1 MEDQI
6 LEAVKKQRLKALNEL
21 QARKTV
27 ENNEKYI
34 GHVGEVLVEG
44 CDERGEETMLYGKY
58 QNFKMVY
65 FPGNKEHLNRYVT
78 VSVTKSNKNSLLG
91 EMIHA

>member
-1 MEDQI
+1 MPET
-6 LEAVKKQRLKALNEL
+6 VKKQRLQRLNAL

-34 GHVGEVLVEG
+34 GHTGEVLVEG
-44 CDERGEETMLYGKY
+44 YDCRKDRTMLYGKY

-65 FPGNKEHLNRYVT
+65 FPGSPDLMNRYVNVT
-78 VSVTKSNKNSLLG
+78 VTNTNKNSLLG
-91 EMIHA
+91 EMTDA

>member
-1 MEDQI
+1 M
-6 LEAVKKQRLKALNEL
+6 NEL

-27 ENNEKYI
+27 ENNLKYI
-34 GHVGEVLVEG
+34 GHIGEVLVEG

-65 FPGNKEHLNRYVT
+65 FPGCKELLNRYVT
-78 VSVTKSNKNSLLG
+78 VKVTKANKNSLLG
-91 EMIHA
+91 EMIDA